1 MTNQKATQAKDSHN
15 FAPEILRAYDIR
27 GVVGDTLTK
36 TDAYYLGR
44 AFGTYIRRREGS
56 KVCLGYDGRTSSP
69 ELAGEVA
76 RGLSESGVDVEQVG
90 LGPTPMVYF
99 AVKDRMA
106 DGGIMVTGSHNPPMH
121 NGFKMTLQTGPVYGE
136 AVQELGEI
144 AASGDFESGNGVI
157 EDYDISKNYVS
168 RLIRDLSTSRPLK
181 IAWDAGNGAA
191 GPILRKLIQH
201 LPGEH
206 ILLYDEVDGLF
217 PAHHPD
223 PTVDENLKDLQN
235 VVMNQGCHMGI
246 AFDGDGDRIGVV
258 DEKGNV
264 VRGDLLL
271 VLYAREIL
279 EDMPG
284 STIIADVKCS
294 QVLFD
299 EIERLGGET
308 VICATGHSILKS
320 KLNELRAPLA
330 GELSGHIFF
339 ADKYYGFDDAL
350 YCGVRLMN
358 LLDDTKG
365 GLSELLKGM
374 PTTINT
380 PEIRFEVE
388 ESQKFGLIDR
398 AVDFYKSLPD
408 AKDWEVVDIDGIR
421 LVTPYGWLLMR
432 ASNTQNVLSMRM
444 EANSREDLGRLKALA
459 GKGLS
464 ELGLDVDTILS
475 EIDG

>member
-1 MTNQKATQAKDSHN
+1 MTLQNAPSSPQSHV

-44 AFGTYIRRREGS
+44 AFGTYIRRRNGS

-69 ELAGEVA
+69 ELAAEVA
-76 RGLSESGVDVEQVG
+76 KGLSESGVNVEHVG

-136 AVQELGEI
+136 AVQELGKI
-144 AASGDFESGNGVI
+144 ASGGDFETGQGTI
-157 EDYDISKNYVS
+157 EEYDISGTYVN
-168 RLIRDLSTSRPLK
+168 RLIRDLTTTRPLK

-235 VVMNQGCHMGI
+235 VVLNQGCHMGI

-258 DEKGNV
+258 DEKGGV
-264 VRGDLLL
+264 IRGDTLLA
-271 VLYAREIL
+271 LYAREIL
-279 EDMPG
+279 EEAPG

-299 EIERLGGET
+299 EIERLGGKP

-350 YCGVRLMN
+350 YCGVRLIN
-358 LLDDTKG
+358 LLDETQE
-365 GLSELLKGM
+365 GLSELLEGM
-374 PTTINT
+374 PSTINT

-388 ESQKFGLIDR
+388 ESEKFGLIDK
-398 AVDFYKSLPD
+398 AVAFYSSLPD
-408 AKDWEVVDIDGIR
+408 AKNWDVVDVDGIR
-421 LVTPYGWLLMR
+421 LVTPHGWLLMR

-444 EANSREDLGRLKALA
+444 EANSRENLEQLGKLA
-459 GKGLS
+459 AKGLD
-464 ELGLDVDTILS
+464 ELGLDSKAILS
-475 EIDG
+475 EI